1 MHSTDRFSIRDCTA
15 PCSYSARHAVTS
27 SHQGRVFQFRV
38 FGWDLDD
45 WMSSHSEGL
54 SPGSG
59 SLEKTWAAFEGRNKG
74 HAQSSE
80 INIPNRDVWLLSGLK
95 PRRVRGRMKTVAKE
109 IHEDGPAHV
118 QSRRHSTAARR
129 GSKAEMVSE
138 LVWGLKCWFISPLR
152 DVFCRRPD
160 ITTLIVRSRLLILKP
175 LDRLV
180 AAGPDACWRRTDLQP
195 PRGNCS
201 LERR

>member
-1 MHSTDRFSIRDCTA
+1 MHLTDRFSIRFCTA

-38 FGWDLDD
+38 FGWDLDV

-59 SLEKTWAAFEGRNKG
+59 SLEKTWAEFEGRNKG
-74 HAQSSE
+74 
-80 INIPNRDVWLLSGLK
+80 
-95 PRRVRGRMKTVAKE
+95 
-109 IHEDGPAHV
+109 
-118 QSRRHSTAARR
+118 

-152 DVFCRRPD
+152 VVFCRRPD
-160 ITTLIVRSRLLILKP
+160 ITTLIVKSRLLILKP